1 MIGNRNEQ
9 LQIRQTNENGGTG
22 VNIKSDFLR
31 ELYKSRVLYFMII
44 PIILYFCVV
53 SYLPMVGVYLAFT
66 RFNFRDGLL
75 SSPFV
80 GFENFKFLFQSGTLY
95 TITRNTIL
103 YNLAFIFLS
112 NFLGMMV
119 AVMLNEVRN
128 RWFKRITQSVMF
140 FPYFIS
146 FVIVGAF
153 VYNIFNFETG
163 VLNNFLR
170 MFGIEEFDAYG
181 TTSIWKYILVLLY
194 LWKNI
199 GYNTIIYLAAI
210 VGISDEYY
218 EAARMDGANVF
229 QQIRRITLPLLM
241 PTFIVLL
248 LLSLGGIM
256 RGQFDLF
263 YQVIGSNGTL
273 FDTTDIIDT
282 YVFRSLKVTF
292 DVGLGTAAGLYQS
305 FFGCLLILTVN
316 YLIRRKHEEYALF

>member
-1 MIGNRNEQ
+1 MNSK
-9 LQIRQTNENGGTG
+9 TG
-22 VNIKSDFLR
+22 FFR
-31 ELYKSRVLYFMII
+31 EIYKSKVLYLMII
-44 PIILYFCVV
+44 PIIIYFIVV

-75 SSPFV
+75 GSPFV
-80 GFENFKFLFQSGTLY
+80 GFENFKFLFQSGTLF
-95 TITRNTIL
+95 TITRNTIV

-119 AVMLNEVRN
+119 AIMLNEVRG

-163 VLNNFLR
+163 FLNSVLKVLN
-170 MFGIEEFDAYG
+170 IEEFDAYG
-181 TTSIWKYILVLLY
+181 TTWIWKYILILLY

-199 GYNTIIYLAAI
+199 GYATIIYLAAI
-210 VGISDEYY
+210 VGISEEYY
-218 EAARMDGANVF
+218 EAAKMDGANIF
-229 QQIRRITLPLLM
+229 QQIRNITLPLLM

-248 LLSLGGIM
+248 LLSLGSIM

-273 FDTTDIIDT
+273 FDSTDIIDT

>member
-1 MIGNRNEQ
+1 
-9 LQIRQTNENGGTG
+9 
-22 VNIKSDFLR
+22 
-31 ELYKSRVLYFMII
+31 MII

>member
-1 MIGNRNEQ
+1 LVVE
-9 LQIRQTNENGGTG
+9 RQKQNDYRFGTEEPVVLSKKG
-22 VNIKSDFLR
+22 LLYELMKS
-31 ELYKSRVLYFMII
+31 KVLYLMILPTLLFFI
-44 PIILYFCVV
+44 VV
-53 SYLPMVGVYLAFT
+53 SYLPMIGVYLAFT

-75 SSPFV
+75 GSPFV
-80 GFENFKFLFQSGTLY
+80 GFENFKFLFQSGTLLN
-95 TITRNTIL
+95 ITRNTIL

-112 NFLGMMV
+112 NFLGMLI
-119 AVMLNEVRN
+119 AIMLNEVRN

-153 VYNIFNFETG
+153 VYNIFNYESGF
-163 VLNNFLR
+163 LNSMLKAFHV
-170 MFGIEEFDAYG
+170 EAFDAYG
-181 TTSIWKYILVLLY
+181 TTWIWQYILVGLY

-210 VGISDEYY
+210 TGISDEYY
-218 EAARMDGANVF
+218 EAARMDGANIF

-273 FDTTDIIDT
+273 FNSTDIIDT
-282 YVFRSLKVTF
+282 YVFRALKVTF

-305 FFGCLLILTVN
+305 LFGCILILTVN
-316 YLIRRKHEEYALF
+316 YLIKRKHEEYALF